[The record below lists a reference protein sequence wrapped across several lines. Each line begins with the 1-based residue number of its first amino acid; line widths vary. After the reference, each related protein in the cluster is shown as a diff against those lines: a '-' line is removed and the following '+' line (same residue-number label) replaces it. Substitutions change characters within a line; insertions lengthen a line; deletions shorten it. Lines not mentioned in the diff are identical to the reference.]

1 MRVQN
6 INDIEPKEPDQ
17 GFQFPGAFEIT
28 ALGHADADLESRVP
42 QIIDG
47 LGLNV
52 MAGSLRSKPSREGNY
67 HSVSLTFTC
76 PDRETYDAVHAALRA
91 EPGIRWT
98 I

>member
-1 MRVQN
+1 MRN
-6 INDIEPKEPDQ
+6 IDDIQPECQGQ

-28 ALGHADADLESRVP
+28 ALGRADAGLEALVP
-42 QIIDG
+42 QIIQD

-52 MAGSLRSKPSREGNY
+52 IAGSLRSKPSREGTY

-91 EPGIRWT
+91 DPGIRWT

>member
-1 MRVQN
+1 MRN
-6 INDIEPKEPDQ
+6 IDDIQPQGPDQ

-28 ALGHADADLESRVP
+28 ALGRADADMESRVP
-42 QIIDG
+42 RIIEG

-52 MAGSLRSKPSREGNY
+52 IAGSLRSKPSREGNY

-76 PDRETYDAVHAALRA
+76 PNRETYDSVHAALRA
-91 EPGIRWT
+91 DLGIRWT